1 MLRQFALFA
10 LVGSAGFV
18 VDASVLLFLAHVLH
32 SNVYFARI
40 VSWLVAAT
48 FTWRLNRSFTFRSAG
63 EHGAARQWLKF
74 LAANLGGGLVNLTV
88 STLLIAAA
96 DFAPVPAVAC
106 GSLGGLLWNF
116 VTSRQF
122 VFAARPADSIDT
134 VTPAES
140 SPNTP
145 VGRREC
151 R

>member
-18 VDASVLLFLAHVLH
+18 VDAGVLLFLVDVLH
-32 SNVYFARI
+32 ANVYFARV

-48 FTWRLNRSFTFRSAG
+48 FTWRLNRSFTFKGAG
-63 EHGAARQWLKF
+63 GHGAAQQWRKF

-88 STLLIAAA
+88 STSLIAAA
-96 DFAPVPAVAC
+96 GVAPVPAVAC

-116 VTSRQF
+116 VSSRRF
-122 VFAARPADSIDT
+122 VFAVRSADSVAKSRPD
-134 VTPAES
+134 A
-140 SPNTP
+140 P